1 MTTQSIQSL
10 KIIKDGDY
18 LTEQQMRSCM
28 NDIMEGLWSDDDI
41 ATFLLGLAERGES
54 VEEIT
59 GAAKVMRKKALA
71 IKAPDGALDCCGTG
85 GDCAGTYNISTAV
98 ALVCAACGIP
108 MAKHGNR
115 SASSKSGAA
124 DVLEAL
130 GVELSIPQ
138 NKIEE
143 ALDLFN
149 YAFLMAPRHHSA
161 MKYVMPVRKKLG
173 VRTIFNILGPLA
185 NPAGTKYQLLGVFD
199 KALVLPM
206 AQVLDKLGTRSA
218 WVVHGSDGL
227 DEITTT
233 GETYVAKLKG
243 GKITEEILTPEDF
256 GLKRAGLQDIT
267 GGSPQENAKALRGVL
282 EGEQN
287 AYRDIVLANSA
298 AAIVVAGKEE
308 TLEDALWCA
317 ALALDNGTALKVLE
331 DYAAFTKDNAE
342 SS

>member
-1 MTTQSIQSL
+1 MLTLSIRNL
-10 KIIKDGDY
+10 KIIQEGGY
-18 LTEQQMRSCM
+18 LSEEQMRACM
-28 NDIMEGLWSDDDI
+28 NDIMEGLWNDDDI

-59 GAAKVMRKKALA
+59 GAAKVMREKALA

-130 GVELSIPQ
+130 GVELCVPQ
-138 NKIEE
+138 DKIEE
-143 ALDLFN
+143 ALERFN

-161 MKYVMPVRKKLG
+161 MKHVMPVRKKLG

-199 KALVLPM
+199 NALILPM
-206 AQVLDKLGTRSA
+206 AQVLDKLGTYSA

-233 GETYVAKLKG
+233 GETYVAKLKDG
-243 GKITEEILTPEDF
+243 HISEEILTPEDF
-256 GLKRAGLQDIT
+256 GLKRAELKDIT
-267 GGSPQENAKALRGVL
+267 GGSPEHNAKALRAVL
-282 EGEQN
+282 SGDQN
-287 AYRDIVLANSA
+287 AYRGIVLANSA
-298 AAIVVAGKEE
+298 AAIVVAGREE
-308 TLEDALWCA
+308 TLEDALWRA
-317 ALALDNGTALKVLE
+317 AHALDSGNALKVLE
-331 DYAAFTKDNAE
+331 NYAAFTKEYVEAT
-342 SS
+342 